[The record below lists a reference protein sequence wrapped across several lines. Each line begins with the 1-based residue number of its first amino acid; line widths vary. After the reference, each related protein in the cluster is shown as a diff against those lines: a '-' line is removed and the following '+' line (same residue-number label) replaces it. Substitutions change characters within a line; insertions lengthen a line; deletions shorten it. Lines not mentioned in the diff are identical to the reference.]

1 MVQDSIQQDV
11 SQLRAEIEELNS
23 LSAEERIKLNEL
35 VADIEAHAASSEHH
49 SALNEQLEV
58 ALARFETSHPALSG
72 VLRSIMNT
80 LSNIGV

>member
-1 MVQDSIQQDV
+1 MQESIQQDV
-11 SQLRAEIEELNS
+11 SKLRAELEELNS
-23 LSAEERIKLNEL
+23 LSAEERSKLNEL

-49 SALNEQLEV
+49 SALNEQLEG

>member
-1 MVQDSIQQDV
+1 MVQEKIQQDV
-11 SQLRAEIEELNS
+11 SKLRAEVEVLSS
-23 LSAEERIKLNEL
+23 LSAEERARLDQL
-35 VADIEAHAASSEHH
+35 AADIEAHAANGEPYSVLS
-49 SALNEQLEV
+49 EQLES